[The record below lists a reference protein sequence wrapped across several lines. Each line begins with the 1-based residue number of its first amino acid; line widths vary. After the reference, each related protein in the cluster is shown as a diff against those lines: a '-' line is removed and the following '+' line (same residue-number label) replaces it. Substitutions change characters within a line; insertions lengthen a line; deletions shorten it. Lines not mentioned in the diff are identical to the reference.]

1 MGGGYSRNPMKTKV
15 QINEASQLVGM
26 YMGDGKSNTLTESQI
41 QSIAASLGYRSAQ
54 VRDTYS
60 MYDCMYDTS
69 RLQIHVDEQKQ
80 ITSVR
85 TG

>member
-1 MGGGYSRNPMKTKV
+1 MKTKV
-15 QINEASQLVGM
+15 QINDVNQLVGM
-26 YMGDGKSNTLTESQI
+26 FVGDGKSNSLTESQL
-41 QSIAASLGYRSAQ
+41 QNIATGLGYRIAQ
-54 VRDTYS
+54 IRDTYS

-69 RLQIHVDEQKQ
+69 RLQIHVNEQNQ

>member
-1 MGGGYSRNPMKTKV
+1 MKTKA

-26 YMGDGKSNTLTESQI
+26 FVGNGKSNTLTEAQL
-41 QSIAASLGYRSAQ
+41 QNIATSLGYRTAQ
-54 VRDTYS
+54 IRDNYS

-69 RLQIHVDEQKQ
+69 RLQIHVDEQNQ

-85 TG
+85 IG

>member
-1 MGGGYSRNPMKTKV
+1 MKTKT
-15 QINEASQLVGM
+15 QINDANQLVGM
-26 YMGDGKSNTLTESQI
+26 FIGDGKQNTLTEAQL
-41 QSIAASLGYRSAQ
+41 QSIATSLGYRIAQ

-69 RLQIHVDEQKQ
+69 RLQIHVNEQNQ

-85 TG
+85 SG

>member
-1 MGGGYSRNPMKTKV
+1 MKTKT
-15 QINEASQLVGM
+15 QINDVNQLIGM
-26 YMGDGKSNTLTESQI
+26 FVGDGKQNTLTEAQL
-41 QSIAASLGYRSAQ
+41 QNIATSLGYRTAQ
-54 VRDTYS
+54 VRDTCS

-69 RLQIHVDEQKQ
+69 RLQIHVNEQNQ